1 MNTQEISFD
10 QREEDQPIVFT
21 GGADTVSEGSEVDLQ
36 HDGSSISAIVLKST
50 EGDWLAMVTV
60 ISAGHA
66 GQFGGVKLG
75 STIRFQ
81 DRHIFRC
88 AA

>member
-1 MNTQEISFD
+1 METQEISFD
-10 QREEDQPIVFT
+10 QREEGRPIVFS

-36 HDGSSISAIVLKST
+36 HDGASISAKVLKST
-50 EGDWLAMVTV
+50 EGDWLAEVTV
-60 ISAGHA
+60 IPGGYAE
-66 GQFGGVKLG
+66 QFGSVKLG
-75 STIRFQ
+75 SKIRFQ